1 MRMSSAVFLAAVLA
15 LSTLDGVAG
24 EKQLV
29 DVKEL
34 AGTWQGWVTR
44 GDGHERATMYVS
56 ADGSYRSL
64 TTDGAYT
71 EGKFYLQDGTLRYRS
86 SRTTGTASLSE
97 DQGKTVLRVMPAD
110 PMYGAGSSAEYE
122 RVE

>member
-64 TTDGAYT
+64 TRMARTPRVSSISKTARCDTDRR
-71 EGKFYLQDGTLRYRS
+71 ERQERR
-86 SRTTGTASLSE
+86 ASP
-97 DQGKTVLRVMPAD
+97 KTRARPCS
-110 PMYGAGSSAEYE
+110 G
-122 RVE
+122 